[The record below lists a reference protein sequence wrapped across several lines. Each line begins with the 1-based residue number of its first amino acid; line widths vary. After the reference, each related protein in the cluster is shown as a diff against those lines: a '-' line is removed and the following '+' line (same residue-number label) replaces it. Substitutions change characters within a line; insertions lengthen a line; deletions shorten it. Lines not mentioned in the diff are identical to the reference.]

1 MSWEIIGLIAI
12 VLVVILAIIFRKV
25 PIVKKYWKYLLILAP
40 GALVLILKIIQDA
53 KGTKTE
59 DNVEESA
66 SATKDHIQEIK
77 EQIIEVQTVAK
88 IEATVAKTKNDE
100 TMKELK
106 EVQTIEDSRERRRR
120 LADMIG

>member
-1 MSWEIIGLIAI
+1 MSWEITGLIAI
-12 VLVVILAIIFRKV
+12 VLVVILAIIFRKT

-66 SATKDHIQEIK
+66 SATKEHIQEIK

-106 EVQTIEDSRERRRR
+106 EVQAIEDSRERRQR